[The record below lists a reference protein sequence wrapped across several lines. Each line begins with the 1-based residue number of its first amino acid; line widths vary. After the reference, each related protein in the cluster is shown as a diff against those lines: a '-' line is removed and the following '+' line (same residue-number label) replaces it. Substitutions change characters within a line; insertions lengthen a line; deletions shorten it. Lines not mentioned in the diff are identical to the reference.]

1 MSKKS
6 FVLYDSWGELI
17 TNLPDDMAGALI
29 KSVISYAIDG
39 EERDTD
45 DPAIKAMFAMIKA
58 KLDEDAAAY
67 EEAIK
72 QRSEAGK
79 KAMAKRWGNNAT
91 KDNGVITKDNGV
103 ITDDNGVKQSVT
115 KITVSE
121 SVSVSE
127 SESVSENENVNVSP
141 TEKKKRGRTPFT
153 PPSVDEVRAYCLE
166 RGNNVDPET
175 FVDFYSSKG
184 WRVGNNPMK
193 DWRASV
199 RTWEKRDRA
208 APPRSSPGMD
218 ANEYLESIIT
228 GGGL

>member
-1 MSKKS
+1 MNKKS

-45 DPAIKAMFAMIKA
+45 NPAIKAMFAMIKS

-67 EEAIK
+67 EKTVK
-72 QRSEAGK
+72 QRSKAGK
-79 KAMAKRWGNNAT
+79 KAMTKRWRDTDKITEDNKTITNNNT
-91 KDNGVITKDNGV
+91 
-103 ITDDNGVKQSVT
+103 VKQDVT
-115 KITVSE
+115 KITVSD
-121 SVSVSE
+121 SVSDNVSVSD
-127 SESVSENENVNVSP
+127 SVSDNDTVPLIEV
-141 TEKKKRGRTPFT
+141 KKKRGRSPFS
-153 PPSVDEVRAYCLE
+153 PPTAEEVASYCRE

-175 FVDFYSSKG
+175 FVDFYSAKG
-184 WRVGNNPMK
+184 WKVGSSPMK

-199 RTWEKRDRA
+199 RTWEKRDSRA
-208 APPRSSPGMD
+208 SPKSSID
-218 ANEYLESIIT
+218 TNDYLESII